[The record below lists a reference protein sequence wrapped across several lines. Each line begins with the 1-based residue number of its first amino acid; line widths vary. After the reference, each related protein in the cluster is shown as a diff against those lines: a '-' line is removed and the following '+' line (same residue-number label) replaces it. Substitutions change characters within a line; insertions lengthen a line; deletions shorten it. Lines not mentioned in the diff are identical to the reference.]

1 MGYED
6 LRAEIEQARA
16 DETKAKAQIYTLRGK
31 KGLQAMAA
39 AMGEE
44 LPPHLSSSHSTIFE
58 DPEDSPQI
66 QELRR
71 QLALLKDM
79 EAQQRNQ
86 IEQLKEKKAARLARA
101 EQEKERENAAAAAS
115 AMEIP
120 RVQNTSSSSNF
131 GGITLDKEP
140 EQPVSNISL
149 NKSPTPNNPPPK
161 DSGVILEK
169 NESQPLPPTPVPQPV
184 EQQRSMPPAA
194 SASPSTPKTPLV
206 KGKSGKLTVGPP
218 ANVSVKVLNA
228 SWDSGSV
235 KSKKNNKV
243 YTIQV
248 TIDDVTWKIIRGDD
262 ALCELA
268 KRLVKSKA
276 EGSPLPP
283 LVKKVVKRDQQ
294 GELGSSVE
302 TYLNQIQTKV
312 AFGPKN
318 SKTKAAYLKFFAPF
332 SSRDEGMGN
341 YPGGTADPEGWFIW
355 KLGLA

>member
-1 MGYED
+1 MGED

-66 QELRR
+66 
-71 QLALLKDM
+71 
-79 EAQQRNQ
+79 
-86 IEQLKEKKAARLARA
+86 EQLRKKKAARLARA
-101 EQEKERENAAAAAS
+101 EQEKERENAAAAS

-218 ANVSVKVLNA
+218 ANVTVKVLNA

-235 KSKKNNKV
+235 KSKKNNRV

-248 TIDDVTWKIIRGDD
+248 T
-262 ALCELA
+262 
-268 KRLVKSKA
+268 
-276 EGSPLPP
+276 
-283 LVKKVVKRDQQ
+283 
-294 GELGSSVE
+294 
-302 TYLNQIQTKV
+302 
-312 AFGPKN
+312 
-318 SKTKAAYLKFFAPF
+318 
-332 SSRDEGMGN
+332 
-341 YPGGTADPEGWFIW
+341 
-355 KLGLA
+355 

>member
-1 MGYED
+1 MG
-6 LRAEIEQARA
+6 
-16 DETKAKAQIYTLRGK
+16 
-31 KGLQAMAA
+31 
-39 AMGEE
+39 
-44 LPPHLSSSHSTIFE
+44 
-58 DPEDSPQI
+58 
-66 QELRR
+66 
-71 QLALLKDM
+71 
-79 EAQQRNQ
+79 
-86 IEQLKEKKAARLARA
+86 
-101 EQEKERENAAAAAS
+101 
-115 AMEIP
+115 

-218 ANVSVKVLNA
+218 
-228 SWDSGSV
+228 
-235 KSKKNNKV
+235 
-243 YTIQV
+243 
-248 TIDDVTWKIIRGDD
+248 DDVTWKMIRGDD

-283 LVKKVVKRDQQ
+283 LVKN
-294 GELGSSVE
+294 L
-302 TYLNQIQTKV
+302 
-312 AFGPKN
+312 
-318 SKTKAAYLKFFAPF
+318 LKGINK
-332 SSRDEGMGN
+332 EN
-341 YPGGTADPEGWFIW
+341 
-355 KLGLA
+355 